1 MKKSYILFLTLLF
14 SVNLAYS
21 QGFLGIKQSNYS
33 GAQGGDL
40 NPAHIADNRFVFDVT
55 LGGLSQITYNDYMY
69 FDTKNMPYWWA
80 RSFSDTTTSWH
91 PKNDTNFFDNNFIRF
106 DNAKTNNF
114 ISVTELDVLNFMFNI
129 NDSKIG
135 IGAGMKI
142 RSYTHGRRI
151 SNELIELLRS
161 DFDVPKL
168 WSQELQDINLD
179 IATNTWAEYY
189 INYAQV
195 VLDKEEHFLKIGGKV
210 KLLQGMGSAYV
221 FTDKLNY
228 EVSNE
233 DTALYLQGNVQYGYS
248 ENLNDLINSDNS
260 NSASDNISFSEIF
273 QLQSKLG
280 VGFDIG
286 AIYEWRP
293 DWEEYKYEMDGKKNL
308 WRKDKNKYKL
318 KVGISANDIGGMK
331 YLKGEQTRNFVFDET
346 NFDLNTF
353 DDVENFSDFDS
364 VANANF
370 QDIDDDGTYYMNLPT
385 SLSLQVDYHI
395 WNDFYV
401 NFTGI
406 WALASKK
413 DAHRVNSHSIYALT
427 PRYDYKWAGF
437 SIPLS
442 YSTVGGFRFGLGLR
456 MGPITV
462 GVADLMPVFAAG
474 KTRGADI
481 YAALKLPI
489 LYGHPSDIDND
500 KVSDKLDL
508 CLEDPGIWA
517 FRGCPDTDKD
527 SIQDSEDAC
536 PTIPGLPEFQGCP
549 DSDGD
554 GIKDSEDDCPHNA
567 GPKENNGCPDR
578 DKDGVLDMN
587 DKCPDT
593 PGLEI
598 YDGCPDTDE
607 DGIIDEKDL
616 CPENAGP
623 ISNNGC
629 PDTDKDGIFD
639 YLDGCP
645 EVAGPQENRGCPWPD
660 TDEDG
665 ILDKDDKCPYVAGPA
680 SNDGCPYADTDKDSV
695 VDKDDE
701 CVLTPGPVSNKGC
714 PVIEEKEEEI
724 LKAAF
729 DNLEFETAKAKIKER
744 SHESLEELANLLL
757 RKGDWKLLI
766 AGHTDNQGGA
776 QNNLIL
782 SKRRAEA
789 VRDFLMQRGIDEE
802 RLIVQFFGEEKPIA
816 SNDTPEGRQKNRRVE
831 MEILFK

>member
-1 MKKSYILFLTLLF
+1 MKKNYFLFFIFLL
-14 SVNLAYS
+14 SVNLGLA
-21 QGFLGIKQSNYS
+21 QDFLGIKQMNYS
-33 GAQGGDL
+33 GIQGGDL
-40 NPAHIADNRFVFDVT
+40 NPAHIADNRFVFDMT
-55 LGGLSQITYNDYMY
+55 IAGFSNMTYNDYMY
-69 FDTKNMPYWWA
+69 YNTDNMPYWWTK
-80 RSFSDTTTSWH
+80 SFKDTLNPWH
-91 PKNDTNFFDNNFIRF
+91 PNNDDDFFDNNFIRF
-106 DNAKTNNF
+106 GNAKANNF
-114 ISVTELDVLNFMFNI
+114 ISSTDVDILNFMFQI
-129 NDSKIG
+129 KDSRIG

-142 RSYTHGRRI
+142 RSYTQGVNI
-151 SNELIELLRS
+151 SNEFIELLRS
-161 DFDVPKL
+161 DFDQPDL
-168 WSQELQDINLD
+168 WNQQLEDINLN
-179 IATNTWAEYY
+179 IASNTWAEYFV
-189 INYAQV
+189 NYAQV
-195 VLDKEEHFLKIGGKV
+195 VMDNEEHFIKVGGRI
-210 KLLQGMGSAYV
+210 KLLQGMGSAYTY
-221 FTDKLNY
+221 TDQLNY
-228 EVSNE
+228 VISNE
-233 DTALYLQGNVQYGYS
+233 DTALSLVGNVQYGYS
-248 ENLNDLINSDNS
+248 ENFNEYINASEDENTSIDFNS
-260 NSASDNISFSEIF
+260 LF
-273 QLQSKLG
+273 QLESKLG

-286 AIYEWRP
+286 GVYEWRP

-318 KVGISANDIGGMK
+318 KVGISAKDIGGMK
-331 YLKGEQTRNFVFDET
+331 YQKSQQTRNFRFDET

-353 DDVENFSDFDS
+353 DNVDDFSSFDS
-364 VANANF
+364 IANANF
-370 QDIDDDGTYYMNLPT
+370 QDIDDKGTYYMNLPT
-385 SLSLQVDYHI
+385 SLSVQLDYHI

-406 WALASKK
+406 WGLALKK
-413 DAHRVNSHSIYALT
+413 DAHRVNTHSIYALT
-427 PRYDYKWAGF
+427 PRYDYKWAGI
-437 SIPLS
+437 SLPLS
-442 YSTVGGFRFGLGLR
+442 YSSVGGFRFGMGLR
-456 MGPITV
+456 LGIFSL
-462 GVADLMPVFAAG
+462 GVADINPLFATG
-474 KTRGADI
+474 KVDGVDV
-481 YAALKLPI
+481 YAAVKLPV
-489 LYGHPSDIDND
+489 LYTHPSDVDGD
-500 KVSDKLDL
+500 KVSDEMDQ
-508 CLEDPGIWA
+508 CLTDKGIWA

-536 PTIPGLPEFQGCP
+536 PTIPGLVEFEGCP

-554 GIKDSEDDCPHNA
+554 GIKDSDDDCPHNA

-578 DKDGVLDMN
+578 DEDGILDMN

-616 CPENAGP
+616 CPENPGP
-623 ISNNGC
+623 IANNGC

-701 CVLTPGPVSNKGC
+701 CVMTPGPVSNKGC

-729 DNLEFETAKAKIKER
+729 DNLEFELAKAKIKER
-744 SHESLEELANLLL
+744 SHESLDELANLMN
-757 RKGDWKLLI
+757 RKSEWKLLI
-766 AGHTDNQGGA
+766 AGHTDNQGSA
-776 QNNLIL
+776 QNNLVL

-789 VRDFLMQRGIDEE
+789 VRDYLEQRGVDTE
-802 RLIVQFFGEEKPIA
+802 RLIVQYFGEEKPIA
-816 SNDTPEGRQKNRRVE
+816 TNDTPEGRQKNRRVE